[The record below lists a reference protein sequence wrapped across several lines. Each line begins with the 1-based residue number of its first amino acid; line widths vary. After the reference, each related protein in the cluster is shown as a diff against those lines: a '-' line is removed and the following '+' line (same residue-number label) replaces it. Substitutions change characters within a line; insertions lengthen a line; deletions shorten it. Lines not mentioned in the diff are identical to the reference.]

1 MNSQKRSSGKKNVQ
15 TKFEKIDN
23 GSLMPSTIDNQGG
36 KMGTILEDE
45 ENKNLDKNASLQI
58 AGENDRNKIK
68 KSNMNKNSIII
79 AAQRVAENLTK
90 D

>member
-1 MNSQKRSSGKKNVQ
+1 
-15 TKFEKIDN
+15 
-23 GSLMPSTIDNQGG
+23 MPSTIDNQGG

-79 AAQRVAENLTK
+79 AA
-90 D
+90 